1 MTQLNQKQEKNPD
14 TSGLIRKSDYNKRL
28 QKKKVKYLVLVSGL
42 ASTSA
47 FTVVENKIP
56 NVRSLVKKKK
66 QIITQRLVKLKR
78 NLLIMIMINILIPQ
92 NLIIQQQ
99 GFLLQNKHKPIQ

>member
-56 NVRSLVKKKK
+56 NVRSLVKKKTDYNTK
-66 QIITQRLVKLKR
+66 ISKIEKKLIDHDHDKYINTPEFN
-78 NLLIMIMINILIPQ
+78 NLTA
-92 NLIIQQQ
+92 
-99 GFLLQNKHKPIQ
+99 GVFTAK

>member
-14 TSGLIRKSDYNKRL
+14 TSGLIKKLDHNRRL
-28 QKKKVKYLVLVSGL
+28 QKQKVKYLVLVSGL

-56 NVRSLVKKKK
+56 NVRSLVKK

-78 NLLIMIMINILIPQ
+78 NLLIIIMINILIPQ

-99 GFLLQNKHKPIQ
+99 GFLLQNYHKPIQ